1 MARQRTYVPDDN
13 RYTTMPYRRCGRW
26 GLKLPAISLGCW
38 HNFGDEAHDRYSKR
52 MICCA
57 FDLGITHFDLANNYG
72 HPEGSAETFLG
83 KILPELPRDELII
96 STKTGFYSW
105 PGPYGEHGSRKSILA
120 SLDRSLKR
128 LGLDYVD
135 IYYHHRPDPDTPLE
149 ETMAALDHA
158 VRSGKALYVG
168 ISNYPDELARRA
180 VGVCTDNKLAPLL
193 MHQQQYHMF
202 YRQAEKDLFPTAQEL
217 GFGVAAY
224 CPLAQGLLTNK
235 YFQRIPLHSR
245 AASPTGFLRSEDVTP
260 QMVEKAVTLN
270 TLAQKRG
277 QTLAQMALAWVVR
290 HPQITTAIIGAS
302 HPDQIT
308 ENVAALKNTK
318 FSDEELTWI
327 DRTLTG
333 LDVTRN

>member
-1 MARQRTYVPDDN
+1 
-13 RYTTMPYRRCGRW
+13 MPYRRCGRW
-26 GLKLPAISLGCW
+26 GLKLPTISFGCW
-38 HNFGDEAHDRYSKR
+38 HNFGNEGHDRNSHR
-52 MICCA
+52 LIRRA
-57 FDLGITHFDLANNYG
+57 FDLGITYFDLANNYG
-72 HPEGSAETFLG
+72 QPEGSAETRVG
-83 KILPELPRDELII
+83 KILKELPRDEVII

-135 IYYHHRPDPDTPLE
+135 IYYHHRPDPETPLE

-158 VRSGKALYVG
+158 VRTGKALYVG
-168 ISNYPDELARRA
+168 ISNYSEEQTRQAIGMCA
-180 VGVCTDNKLAPLL
+180 DNKLAPLL
-193 MHQQQYHMF
+193 IHQQQYHMF
-202 YRQAEKDLFPTAQEL
+202 YRQAEKGLFSTAQKL
-217 GFGVAAY
+217 GFGIAAY
-224 CPLAQGLLTNK
+224 CPLAQGLLTDK

-245 AASPTGFLRSEDVTP
+245 AASPTGYLRQENVTP
-260 QMVEKAVTLN
+260 QVVEKAMKLD

-277 QTLAQMALAWVVR
+277 QTLAQMALAWVIR
-290 HPQITTAIIGAS
+290 HPQVTTAIIGAS

-327 DRTLTG
+327 DRALTELHING
-333 LDVTRN
+333 N

>member
-1 MARQRTYVPDDN
+1 MARRTYVPDDN
-13 RYTTMPYRRCGRW
+13 RYADMPYRRCGRW

-38 HNFGDEAHDRYSKR
+38 HNFGDEAHDRNSQR
-52 MICCA
+52 IIRCA
-57 FDLGITHFDLANNYG
+57 FDLGITYFDLANNFG
-72 HPEGSAETFLG
+72 LPEGSAETRVG
-83 KILPELPRDELII
+83 KILKDLPRDELII

-158 VRSGKALYVG
+158 VHSGKALYVG
-168 ISNYPDELARRA
+168 ISNYPDDLTRQAISM
-180 VGVCTDNKLAPLL
+180 CTDNGLTPLL
-193 MHQQQYHMF
+193 IHQQQYHLL
-202 YRQAEKDLFPTAQEL
+202 YRQAEKKLFPTAQQL

-224 CPLAQGLLTNK
+224 CPLAQGLLTDK
-235 YFQRIPLHSR
+235 YFKRIPLHSR
-245 AASPTGFLRSEDVTP
+245 AASPTGYLQSENVTP
-260 QMVEKAVTLN
+260 QVVQKTIKLN

-277 QTLAQMALAWVVR
+277 QTLAQMALAWVIR

-327 DRTLTG
+327 DRALTELHIDG
-333 LDVTRN
+333 T